1 MKDLAI
7 VWFRRDFRLA
17 DNPALD
23 HARNHHPRV
32 LPVYIHDP
40 EAMGDWAPGA
50 ASRWWL
56 HHALADLADRLGS
69 RGAPLVL
76 RRGAAAEQL
85 QRLIDEAGAG
95 AVYWNRLYEPALVE
109 RDTKIKALLK
119 DRGLEVESFRAALLF
134 EPWELLRDGDQF
146 YKVFTPYWKRMQA
159 DWRALSSRP
168 EPRELVGPSDSP
180 GSLALDEL
188 DLLPDI
194 DWADGLRDRWDVGEL
209 GGRRQLDR
217 FVDDGVTDYEGERDR
232 PDRRGTSSLSPYL
245 HFGHVSPVQVVEAL
259 EPSGELP
266 GGKGPL
272 GFVRELAWREF
283 STLLLFHNPE
293 LPDSPMQAKFA
304 DFPWRSPDEYAGD
317 LEAWKRGRT
326 GIPIV
331 DAGMRELWHEGWMH
345 NRVRMI
351 VASYLTKNLL
361 VPWQEGARW
370 FWDTLVDADL
380 GNNTQGWQW
389 TAGCGADAAPYFRV
403 FNPEL
408 QADKFDPE
416 AAYIQRWCPE
426 LDGLDSKALKK
437 LDDATRQRRGYAP
450 MQVDLKASRQ
460 RALEAFERIRG

>member
-1 MKDLAI
+1 MTDLAL

-23 HARNHHPRV
+23 YARKHHEQV

-40 EAMGDWAPGA
+40 DALGDWAPGA

-56 HHALADLADRLGS
+56 HHALEDLADRLGD

-76 RRGAAAEQL
+76 RQGAAAEQL
-85 QRLIDEAGAG
+85 DRLIEETGVS
-95 AVYWNRLYEPALVE
+95 AVYWNRLYEPAIVE
-109 RDTKIKALLK
+109 RDKKIKAALK
-119 DRGLEVESFRAALLF
+119 DRGLTVESFRAALLF
-134 EPWELLRDGDQF
+134 EPWELLRDGSSY

-159 DWRALSSRP
+159 DWRPVSLHP
-168 EPRELVGPSDSP
+168 EPRELTAPSSVP
-180 GSLALDEL
+180 SSVALD
-188 DLLPDI
+188 DLGLMPEV
-194 DWADGLRDRWDVGEL
+194 DWAGGLRDRWEVGEL
-209 GGRRQLDR
+209 AARRRLDD
-217 FVDDGVTDYEGERDR
+217 FLETGVSRYEGDRDR

-245 HFGHVSPVQVVEAL
+245 HFGHLSPAQVVEAM

-266 GGKGPL
+266 GGKGQL
-272 GFVRELAWREF
+272 AYVRELAWREF
-283 STLLLFHNPE
+283 STLLLFHEPQ
-293 LPDSPMQAKFA
+293 LPDEPLQPKFA
-304 DFPWRSPDEYAGD
+304 EFPWRSPDDYADD
-317 LEAWKRGRT
+317 LETWKRGRT

-361 VPWQEGARW
+361 IPWQEGAKW

-416 AAYIQRWCPE
+416 AAYIHRWCPE
-426 LDGLDSKALKK
+426 LEGLDLKQLKK
-437 LDDATRQRRGYAP
+437 LDRLQRDRRGYPP

-460 RALEAFERIRG
+460 RALDAYQAIKG

>member
-1 MKDLAI
+1 MTDLAI

-23 HARNHHPRV
+23 HARNQHERV

-40 EAMGDWAPGA
+40 DALGDWAPGA

-56 HHALADLADRLGS
+56 HHALADLGDRLTD

-76 RRGAAAEQL
+76 REGSAGEQL
-85 QRLIDEAGAG
+85 ARLVDETGAC
-95 AVYWNRLYEPALVE
+95 AVYWNRLYEPAIVE
-109 RDTKIKALLK
+109 RDKRIKTALK
-119 DRGLEVESFRAALLF
+119 DRGLVVESFRAALLF
-134 EPWELLRDGDQF
+134 EPWELLHGDGEY
-146 YKVFTPYWKRMQA
+146 YKVFTPFWKRMQSE
-159 DWRALSSRP
+159 WRAVSRRP
-168 EPRELVGPSDSP
+168 EPRELDGPASTPETVSLDSL
-180 GSLALDEL
+180 G
-188 DLLPDI
+188 LLPDV
-194 DWADGLRDRWDVGEL
+194 DWADGLRDRWEVGEL
-209 GGRRQLDR
+209 AGRRRLDD
-217 FVDDGVTDYEGERDR
+217 FIEDDVGRYESERDR
-232 PDRRGTSSLSPYL
+232 PDRRGTSSMSPYL

-272 GFVRELAWREF
+272 GYVRELAWREF
-283 STLLLFHNPE
+283 STLLLFHEPHI
-293 LPDSPMQAKFA
+293 PDRPLKEKFA
-304 DFPWRSPDEYAGD
+304 DFPWRSKSDYADD
-317 LEAWKRGRT
+317 LEAWKRGCT
-326 GIPIV
+326 GVPIV

-361 VPWQEGARW
+361 IPWQEGARW

-408 QADKFDPE
+408 QADKFDPD
-416 AAYIQRWCPE
+416 AAYIHRWCPE
-426 LDGLDSKALKK
+426 LEGLDLKQLKK
-437 LDDATRQRRGYAP
+437 LDDHGRDQRGYPA

-460 RALEAFERIRG
+460 RALDAYQAIKN